1 MFNKYILLVPSAFL
15 LKKYI
20 NSVNNKESYNDNKI
34 DDEIDHLNCS
44 INIIKSLHKHVHF
57 KIIEEVHRILSQP
70 EVLDL
75 IKCIYDSECESITTN
90 ISVNLLKIKIPEL
103 TNWETKTTVQDR
115 NTEFTEIVQQI
126 ESKIVGD
133 VGMDITV
140 ISKIINIYLKEVYIN
155 IINRF
160 NRGVTMQTCKS
171 NIHQDQL
178 KFCDQLINK
187 LVSLLPQYDNNLKY
201 LESTNEGYLKNKN
214 YIKKKNKKSEDFKE
228 TVLEQA
234 LLTIH
239 SKFNNLNLNKN
250 QKLQIAKCKPIND
263 ADIPNIKNMELIEKI
278 NSIKQ
283 IKSENDGKSRLDQL
297 TEAANIHEKKKQISD
312 LTLKEVVYNTNYTML
327 KLLELISKMLSS
339 TSKKT
344 VIDDDVN
351 ENDKYDKGFYT
362 KNNLN
367 NIITFLK
374 KDENLFYTGVF
385 LIVFALI
392 MYAMNN

>member
-214 YIKKKNKKSEDFKE
+214 YIKKKIKKVKI
-228 TVLEQA
+228 LR
-234 LLTIH
+234 
-239 SKFNNLNLNKN
+239 
-250 QKLQIAKCKPIND
+250 KPC
-263 ADIPNIKNMELIEKI
+263 
-278 NSIKQ
+278 
-283 IKSENDGKSRLDQL
+283 
-297 TEAANIHEKKKQISD
+297 
-312 LTLKEVVYNTNYTML
+312 
-327 KLLELISKMLSS
+327 
-339 TSKKT
+339 
-344 VIDDDVN
+344 
-351 ENDKYDKGFYT
+351 
-362 KNNLN
+362 
-367 NIITFLK
+367 
-374 KDENLFYTGVF
+374 
-385 LIVFALI
+385 
-392 MYAMNN
+392 